1 MIKTC
6 VMTRE
11 KLFKILD
18 AEEYTGEELQD
29 ADYLFD
35 RIETVY
41 DWEEVSIDDD
51 EIIQLVGEYQISKL

>member
-1 MIKTC
+1 
-6 VMTRE
+6 MTRE

-18 AEEYTGEELQD
+18 SENYTVGELND

-41 DWEEVSIDDD
+41 DWEEIEIDDD
-51 EIIQLVGEYQISKL
+51 EVIQLVGEYQISKL

>member
-1 MIKTC
+1 
-6 VMTRE
+6 MTRE

-18 AEEYTGEELQD
+18 SENYTVGELND

-41 DWEEVSIDDD
+41 DWEEIEINDD
-51 EIIQLVGEYQISKL
+51 EVIQLVGEYQISKL

>member
-1 MIKTC
+1 
-6 VMTRE
+6 MTRE

-18 AEEYTGEELQD
+18 SENYTVGELND

-41 DWEEVSIDDD
+41 EWEEIEIDDD
-51 EIIQLVGEYQISKL
+51 EVIQLVGEYQISKL

>member
-1 MIKTC
+1 
-6 VMTRE
+6 MTRE
-11 KLFKILD
+11 KLFKMLD
-18 AEEYTGEELQD
+18 LENYTVEELND

-35 RIETVY
+35 RIETIY

>member
-1 MIKTC
+1 
-6 VMTRE
+6 MTRE

>member
-1 MIKTC
+1 
-6 VMTRE
+6 MTRE

-18 AEEYTGEELQD
+18 SENYTVGELND

-41 DWEEVSIDDD
+41 EWEEIEIDDD
-51 EIIQLVGEYQISKL
+51 EVIQLVGEYQVSKLQ

>member
-1 MIKTC
+1 
-6 VMTRE
+6 MTRE

-51 EIIQLVGEYQISKL
+51 EIIQLVGEYQISRL

>member
-1 MIKTC
+1 
-6 VMTRE
+6 MTKE

-18 AEEYTGEELQD
+18 SENYTAQELND

-41 DWEEVSIDDD
+41 EWEEIEIDDD
-51 EIIQLVGEYQISKL
+51 EIIQLVGEYQVSKL

>member
-1 MIKTC
+1 
-6 VMTRE
+6 MTRE

-35 RIETVY
+35 RIETIY
-41 DWEEVSIDDD
+41 DWEEVSIDDG
-51 EIIQLVGEYQISKL
+51 EVIQLVGEYQISRL

>member
-1 MIKTC
+1 
-6 VMTRE
+6 MTRE

-18 AEEYTGEELQD
+18 SENYTEQELND

-41 DWEEVSIDDD
+41 EWEEIEIDDD
-51 EIIQLVGEYQISKL
+51 EVIQLVGEYQISKL

>member
-1 MIKTC
+1 
-6 VMTRE
+6 MTRE

-18 AEEYTGEELQD
+18 SENYTVGELND

-41 DWEEVSIDDD
+41 EWEEIEIDDD
-51 EIIQLVGEYQISKL
+51 EVIQLVGEYQVSKL